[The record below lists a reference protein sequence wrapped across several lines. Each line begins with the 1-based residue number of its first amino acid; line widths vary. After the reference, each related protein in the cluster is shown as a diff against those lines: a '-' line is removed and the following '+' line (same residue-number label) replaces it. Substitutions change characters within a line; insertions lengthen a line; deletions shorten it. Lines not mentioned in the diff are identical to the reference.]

1 MREAGGTVAE
11 IYGDA
16 AASNVASSGSSRW
29 VEVDRR
35 TCPAVCCGGA
45 TWHGWYRSTGPT
57 TRPPSKKVHKL
68 FHESVHEHA
77 SYWELVKLGYNATRA
92 L

>member
-1 MREAGGTVAE
+1 M
-11 IYGDA
+11 
-16 AASNVASSGSSRW
+16 
-29 VEVDRR
+29 
-35 TCPAVCCGGA
+35 CCGGA
-45 TWHGWYRSTGPT
+45 TWHGWYRSAGPT